1 MSEYAGRGDPKRTL
15 ELLWGLAEK
24 SSRGPKG
31 RLDVA
36 AIVRAAIELA
46 DAHGL
51 PALSM
56 RKVADKLGAG
66 VMSLY
71 TYVPSKAELLD
82 LMVDA
87 VQEEIERPDPPA
99 GDWRERMRWF
109 ARQDWHLHRRH
120 PWLLQ
125 VAASRPVLG
134 PNLTMKYDH
143 GLTAIDGIGLSD
155 LEMDAVYTLVESF
168 VRGAAQFAVDA
179 AQAEQSTGKSD
190 LEWWEEFGP
199 QLARVSDGSTFPT
212 ASRVGQA
219 AGEVY
224 QAAHSP
230 EHTFEFGLARILD
243 GVELL
248 IQAQGRDGQSRN
260 GQC

>member
-15 ELLWGLAEK
+15 ELLWGVGEPP
-24 SSRGPKG
+24 SRGPKG
-31 RLDVA
+31 RLNVA

-46 DAHGL
+46 DANGL
-51 PALSM
+51 AALSM
-56 RKVADKLGAG
+56 RKVAEKLGASA
-66 VMSLY
+66 MSLY
-71 TYVPSKAELLD
+71 TYVPGKAELLD

-87 VQEEIERPDPPA
+87 VQVEAVEPEEA
-99 GDWRERMRWF
+99 TGDWRSRLTGF
-109 ARQDWHLHRRH
+109 ARRDWHLHRGH

-125 VAASRPVLG
+125 VATSRPVLG
-134 PNLTMKYDH
+134 PNLTRKYDR
-143 GLTAIDGIGLSD
+143 GLRTIEGIGLTD
-155 LEMDAVYTLVESF
+155 LQMDAVFTLVESF

-179 AQAEQSTGKSD
+179 AQAEQSTGKTD

-199 QLARVSDGSTFPT
+199 LLAKVSDGDRYPI

-230 EHTFEFGLARILD
+230 EHTFEFGLVRILD

-248 IQAQGRDGQSRN
+248 IRKPAAPAGP
-260 GQC
+260 